1 MSDSLPPPPPSFNE
15 PPGYPVGGPGGS
27 PRPAGNNGK
36 ATLALVCG
44 LVGLIIPL
52 VGIVGIVLG
61 VIARGEIKR
70 TGQAGDGMA
79 IAGIVCGILGLI
91 GGVAFFAATQ

>member
-36 ATLALVCG
+36 ATAALVCG

-79 IAGIVCGILGLI
+79 IAGIVCGILGVI
-91 GGVAFFAATQ
+91 GGAAFFAATQ